1 MLLVGNTRS
10 LSEGMMETRRLL
22 EMLRL
27 QLASLEEKYTPCE
40 NAASAF
46 SRRRDKAARSAA
58 RSPIC
63 TDLTERLTPKRL
75 RQKKAASAGGRPD

>member
-27 QLASLEEKYTPCE
+27 QLASLEENYH
-40 NAASAF
+40 SM
-46 SRRRDKAARSAA
+46 
-58 RSPIC
+58 
-63 TDLTERLTPKRL
+63 
-75 RQKKAASAGGRPD
+75 